1 MKKQNFQ
8 KKLVFRTT
16 TISNVTN
23 LNRIRGGVGGVAVR
37 FTDNPCI
44 ISDVE
49 TCKTVTQEPIKL
61 TEALYCTHTI
71 GNGQDGNGNP
81 CTY

>member
-8 KKLVFRTT
+8 KKLVLRTT
-16 TISNVTN
+16 TISSVSN
-23 LNRIRGGVGGVAVR
+23 LSIIRGGVVAVR

-49 TCKTVTQEPIKL
+49 TCKTVTPQPIKL

>member
-1 MKKQNFQ
+1 MKRQHFKT
-8 KKLVFRTT
+8 KLLLRTT
-16 TISNVTN
+16 RISDLSI
-23 LNRIRGGVGGVAVR
+23 LNKVSGGFVAVR

-44 ISDVE
+44 ISDVN
-49 TCKTVTQEPIKL
+49 TCKTVTEPIQI

-81 CTY
+81 CTF